1 MKIGFFGDGP
11 WAHLALERVAGL
23 ESVTVV
29 FIVARH
35 EAPDPVLRNRAEELQ
50 VPFHS
55 FADVNAPDAVE
66 EIARFGADLLVSMSF
81 NQILKADILAA
92 APKGFIN
99 CHAGALPFYRG
110 RNPLNWALINGE
122 DRFGVTVHHVDL
134 GIDTG
139 DIILQRFA
147 EIAPDDTYG
156 TVLDKAYPLCAE
168 TLCEAL
174 RRIVDGTATRTPQS
188 DIDPVGF
195 YCGRRRPGDEW
206 VDWGWESARV
216 HNFIRAIALPG
227 PGARTY
233 CRGRAIAVLR
243 SALIPNAPSYIGTVG
258 EVVGRDD
265 EGVIVKTGDATLRL
279 LAIAELDS
287 DGMPGPSQSPRF
299 AIGTRLSASLS
310 PAERDDA

>member
-11 WAHLALERVAGL
+11 WAHLTLERVL
-23 ESVTVV
+23 RMDSVTVA

-35 EAPDPVLRNRAEELQ
+35 ETPDPVLRDHAEHLG
-50 VPFHS
+50 VPFIVNR
-55 FADVNAPDAVE
+55 DVNTPAVVRQ
-66 EIARFGADLLVSMSF
+66 IAGFGTDLLVSMSF

-92 APKGFIN
+92 AQKGFVN

-139 DIILQRFA
+139 DIIVQRFA
-147 EIAPDDTYG
+147 DIAIDDTYG
-156 TVLDKAYPLCAE
+156 TILAKAYELCAE

-174 RRIVDGTATRTPQS
+174 QQIADGTATRTPQA

-206 VDWGWESARV
+206 IDWAWGSVRA

-227 PGARTY
+227 PCARTY
-233 CRGRAIAVLR
+233 CRDRPIAVLR
-243 SALIPNAPSYIGTVG
+243 SALIPHAPTYIGTVG
-258 EVVGRDD
+258 EVVGRDNM
-265 EGVIVKTGDATLRL
+265 GVIVKTGDATLRL
-279 LAIAELDS
+279 LEVAGLNG
-287 DGMPGPSQSPRF
+287 DGLPGPAQTPRF
-299 AIGTRLSASLS
+299 AIGTRLGDGPEPRGGCA
-310 PAERDDA
+310 